1 MTSGTGIPSEI
12 VSSLWLFGE
21 FLNWVYM
28 TLIIRRW
35 RFHGNELAVWFV
47 LEIEGLVQERRNS
60 IADALELVF
69 LALTHR
75 NEMTVHVTN
84 GDQVLRGHEV
94 PLAHNK
100 LMSLFA
106 IETA

>member
-12 VSSLWLFGE
+12 VSSLQLFGE
-21 FLNWVYM
+21 FLNWFYM
-28 TLIIRRW
+28 TLLIRRW
-35 RFHGNELAVWFV
+35 CIHGNELAVWFV
-47 LEIEGLVQERRNS
+47 LEIDGLVQERRNS
-60 IADALELVF
+60 IADTLELVF
-69 LALTHR
+69 LALNLQ
-75 NEMTVHVTN
+75 NEMTLHVTN

-94 PLAHNK
+94 PLGHNE